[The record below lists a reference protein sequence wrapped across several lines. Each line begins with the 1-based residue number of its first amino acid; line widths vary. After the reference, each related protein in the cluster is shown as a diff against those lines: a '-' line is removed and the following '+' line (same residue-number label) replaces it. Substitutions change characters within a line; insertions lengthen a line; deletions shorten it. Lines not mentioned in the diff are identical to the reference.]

1 MRTELGLKCPTTP
14 HRCANGSNRTYTTSL
29 KALSPK
35 VFLLLWKTMGRS
47 RHHPPWHHPAAP
59 VHQLHLPHQPQQEP
73 LHSWPP
79 QRLYSGWVCLSLCQV
94 KTKPVVTHA
103 LHFFRHAKPEHTWKP
118 QMCNTATNSV
128 PFFIHKHVRNLLV
141 NTQRKF
147 ICDEHDLNTSI
158 WQQCKSAD
166 YCKWTES
173 S

>member
-1 MRTELGLKCPTTP
+1 MAPTGHTQQASKP
-14 HRCANGSNRTYTTSL
+14 WVPKFSYCFERQWDAPDTIPRDTIQRLQFTSFTSPTNHR
-29 KALSPK
+29 
-35 VFLLLWKTMGRS
+35 
-47 RHHPPWHHPAAP
+47 
-59 VHQLHLPHQPQQEP
+59 
-73 LHSWPP
+73 PP

-118 QMCNTATNSV
+118 QMCNTAANSV
-128 PFFIHKHVRNLLV
+128 PFFIHEHVRNLLV

-147 ICDEHDLNTSI
+147 ICDEHDLNTCI
-158 WQQCKSAD
+158 WKQCKSAD